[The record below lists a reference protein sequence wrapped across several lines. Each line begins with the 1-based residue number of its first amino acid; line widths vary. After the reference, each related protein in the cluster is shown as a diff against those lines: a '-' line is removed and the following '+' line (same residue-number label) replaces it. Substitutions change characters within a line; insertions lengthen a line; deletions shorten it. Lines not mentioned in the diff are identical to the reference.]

1 VLDLLSD
8 ESLLESYYEAI
19 KQNLDIEFISILK
32 EEIEERGLSEELI
45 KIPAAFNRH
54 NFSLIID

>member
-1 VLDLLSD
+1 MLDLLDD

-19 KQNLDIEFISILK
+19 KLNLDIEFISILK
-32 EEIEERGLSEELI
+32 DEIKERGLSEELKGI
-45 KIPAAFNRH
+45 SAIDRH